1 MIKLPFYYILFTFNS
16 KMDAENSLLE
26 LETVEIPAV
35 NKTACRKR
43 KQNFSAQEIAVIAQR
58 FEENQAV
65 LKSKSIL
72 TQPLTK

>member
-1 MIKLPFYYILFTFNS
+1 
-16 KMDAENSLLE
+16 MDAENSLLE

-35 NKTACRKR
+35 NKPACRKR